1 MVILLDYLL
10 RIFDFTT
17 KLMGFLHAEIFVW
30 SESQLVLGRSFAFL
44 EKAKTDIKEVVLAR
58 TSIPINAA
66 DPTGKGGNV
75 NKGDTA
81 QQLLTTHR
89 ELMVE
94 LVPHRF
100 QDHFRV
106 LLCRL
111 WVSVKVYTSTSKV
124 DTGLQKFFS

>member
-1 MVILLDYLL
+1 MIDENLTMVILLDYLL

-66 DPTGKGGNV
+66 DPTGKWGNA
-75 NKGDTA
+75 NKGNIA
-81 QQLLTTHR
+81 Q
-89 ELMVE
+89 
-94 LVPHRF
+94 
-100 QDHFRV
+100 
-106 LLCRL
+106 
-111 WVSVKVYTSTSKV
+111 
-124 DTGLQKFFS
+124 